1 MKKFVTIIS
10 FGVLLFFQATQAQI
24 TLNLALNSRPQPYLS
39 DWIYPIN
46 GQMIIS
52 YFGGTVV
59 HDPNIKLKTT
69 LLDQSGSIIGVSNI
83 NSARVYLLK
92 AGVNQFTMADA
103 LQLQNLVL
111 PGSVQILLQRTGRL
125 AAGQYQLMVEVMN
138 TSGDIVLAKQTRPF
152 SMVSYQLPVLMQPA
166 NGAKLDAHI
175 AQNMITFRWTS
186 IIPASAELTFYRIQ
200 VYEILPGQ
208 EPMQAFRSNRPLLDE
223 PVSRGITQYLWRSNL
238 PMIDST
244 ANQRFI
250 WTIQS
255 LDVNGMPI
263 PTMDMTS
270 QGRSEPAIFNI
281 VNQMGTID
289 RNKKNEDLINH

>member
-1 MKKFVTIIS
+1 MKKIILIIS
-10 FGVLLFFQATQAQI
+10 FGMLLFVQATQAQI

-39 DWIYPIN
+39 DWVYPIN

-52 YFGGTVV
+52 YQEGTVA
-59 HDPNIKLKTT
+59 HDPNVKLRTT
-69 LLDQSGSIIGVSNI
+69 LLDQSGSIIGTSNV
-83 NSARVYLLK
+83 NAARIYTLRP
-92 AGVNQFTMADA
+92 GVNQFTMADA

-111 PGSVQILLQRTGRL
+111 PGNVQILLQRTGRL
-125 AAGQYQLMVEVMN
+125 AAGQYQLKVEVVN
-138 TSGDIVLAKQTRPF
+138 SAGNIVLARQTRLF

-166 NGAKLDAHI
+166 NEANLDAHI

-208 EPMQAFRSNRPLLDE
+208 QPMQAFRGNRPLLDE

-289 RNKKNEDLINH
+289 RNKKNEDLIIH